1 MESKS
6 GPVFTKLFRYRIK
19 IRLKLI
25 KYVLQTRLI
34 LRILSFFMKDK
45 VNLIVVTL

>member
-1 MESKS
+1 MESTS
-6 GPVFTKLFRYRIK
+6 GPVFTKLFRYR